1 MGRRDLNLWSSFRT
15 RKNVRVEFLPVIHGF
30 FNGTFW
36 KCQNSCF
43 IDFIWEVA
51 VTVCRHYGE
60 NNKFN
65 QIVIV
70 SECTNY
76 VDMWGYDYD

>member
-1 MGRRDLNLWSSFRT
+1 MCGVFISKS
-15 RKNVRVEFLPVIHGF
+15 RVY
-30 FNGTFW
+30 NGTFW

-65 QIVIV
+65 QIVTV